1 MKKWFIFG
9 GGVITG
15 IVLTFI
21 VTIIYAANQPEN
33 ELESDNGMT
42 LFDTPGEIID
52 EESFDVF
59 QVIEENAALV
69 RGKGISGGEL
79 HIGIVYLL
87 INDEGK
93 YYYDDE
99 IIYSSNQ
106 QIFVRNCFGWHIDI
120 LACRHFIL
128 FQWMALYGD
137 SFCSNVFG
145 WNCDDGEKSGIT

>member
-21 VTIIYAANQPEN
+21 VTIIYAANQPKN

-99 IIYSSNQ
+99 IVKVPNGKI
-106 QIFVRNCFGWHIDI
+106 VRQMGVYRYLTKDEF
-120 LACRHFIL
+120 
-128 FQWMALYGD
+128 
-137 SFCSNVFG
+137 
-145 WNCDDGEKSGIT
+145 EKTVPIVKIVNK

>member
-99 IIYSSNQ
+99 IIKVPNGK
-106 QIFVRNCFGWHIDI
+106 IVRQMGVYRYLTKDEF
-120 LACRHFIL
+120 
-128 FQWMALYGD
+128 
-137 SFCSNVFG
+137 
-145 WNCDDGEKSGIT
+145 EKTVPIVKIVNK

>member
-33 ELESDNGMT
+33 GLESDNGMT
-42 LFDTPGEIID
+42 LFDTPGETVN
-52 EESFDVF
+52 EESFGVF

-69 RGKGISGGEL
+69 RGKGTFGGEL

-99 IIYSSNQ
+99 IIKVPNGK
-106 QIFVRNCFGWHIDI
+106 IVRQMGVYRYLTKDEF
-120 LACRHFIL
+120 
-128 FQWMALYGD
+128 
-137 SFCSNVFG
+137 
-145 WNCDDGEKSGIT
+145 EKTVPIVKIVNK

>member
-99 IIYSSNQ
+99 IVKVPNGKI
-106 QIFVRNCFGWHIDI
+106 VRQMGVYRYLTKDEF
-120 LACRHFIL
+120 
-128 FQWMALYGD
+128 
-137 SFCSNVFG
+137 
-145 WNCDDGEKSGIT
+145 EKTVPIVKIVNK